1 MSKTLNAVNQ
11 EIAEY
16 INEWKMNMLI
26 QLNELSTSPTAEDI
40 ERLQQFVC
48 NYKVLSIVDKSNV
61 ILMSEDPHHHHH
73 PHSYSQQKRPRRKK
87 SEVEQM
93 RVNLNIPHVKNGHKL
108 FYIRSING
116 IQYYVDEKENVYQTE
131 SILDEHAKPRILCK
145 MADL

>member
-26 QLNELSTSPTAEDI
+26 QLNELSTPPTAEDI

-61 ILMSEDPHHHHH
+61 VLLSENQQSQRH
-73 PHSYSQQKRPRRKK
+73 YSHQTKRPRRKK